1 VFDCRSERIISNSP
15 VKTGSVNSNIDA
27 VNANAQGNNGI
38 VLRVKEGE
46 SRSQIV
52 TQKLTDVR
60 QEETPEINKPKI
72 K

>member
-1 VFDCRSERIISNSP
+1 MLLLKQEVFIA
-15 VKTGSVNSNIDA
+15 A

-46 SRSQIV
+46 RRFQIV